1 MLVLIPARYESSR
14 LPGKPLADLGGRPMI
29 QRVYEAVRAVPE
41 VEKVLVA
48 TDDER
53 IFRAVEGFGGQ
64 AVMTSPEH
72 LSGTDRCAEALAS
85 LDWKHELV
93 VNVQG
98 DEPFV
103 QAEQLRALRQFMQD
117 NPSFPIGT
125 LVRRIETAE
134 ELENPNHVKTV
145 VCAHS
150 RKALYF
156 SRSPVPYLRG
166 VPFNEW
172 PNRGLFYRHL
182 GIYAFRGHTLTV
194 VAALPPSPL
203 ESMESL
209 EQLRWLENGWSIGAC
224 ETDHAGM
231 GIDTPEDLERAQ
243 RLFGA

>member
-1 MLVLIPARYESSR
+1 MLVLIPARYGSSR

-29 QRVYEAVRAVPE
+29 QRVYEAVLAAPE
-41 VEKVLVA
+41 VETALVA

-53 IFRAVEGFGGQ
+53 IFRVVEAFGGQ
-64 AVMTSPEH
+64 AMMTAPGH

-85 LDWKHELV
+85 LDRKYELV

-103 QAEQLRALRQFMQD
+103 QAAQLRALQRFMQD

-125 LVRRIETAE
+125 LVRRIDTAE
-134 ELENPNHVKTV
+134 ELENPNHVKAV
-145 VCAHS
+145 VCAQS

-166 VPFNEW
+166 VPFSEW
-172 PNRGLFYRHL
+172 PNKGTFYRHL
-182 GIYAFRGHTLTV
+182 GIYAFRGHALTA

-224 ETDHAGM
+224 ETDHTGM